1 MDAKSVH
8 TQVGNDDLQIQEKL
22 SVTTL
27 PCHDC
32 VWTGQGA
39 PVSSQLVTSDERAL
53 TEAVYSTLVYS
64 LALLTGLPA
73 VSPHIRASKLANG
86 DDRTKFRCQSASREN
101 NSVTVPFV

>member
-1 MDAKSVH
+1 MDAKNVY

-22 SVTTL
+22 SITTL
-27 PCHDC
+27 PCPNC

-64 LALLTGLPA
+64 LALSTGLHKPA
-73 VSPHIRASKLANG
+73 VSPHALRIKACEWGRQN
-86 DDRTKFRCQSASREN
+86 EI
-101 NSVTVPFV
+101 